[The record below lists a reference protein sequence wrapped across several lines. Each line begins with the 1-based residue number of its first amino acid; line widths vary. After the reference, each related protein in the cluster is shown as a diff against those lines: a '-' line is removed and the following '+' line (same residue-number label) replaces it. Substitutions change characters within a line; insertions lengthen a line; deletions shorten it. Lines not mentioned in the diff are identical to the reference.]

1 MAFERFFSF
10 SITLC
15 RFVCDRTSQLANLFS
30 TLSVVEASCAASG
43 FRYALK
49 THERGPRYLYANPP
63 IQLFG
68 ADVLSGNQSLARL
81 STHVWHF
88 VIVRRTCKR
97 SAFLRRGLLN
107 VWKTKYWLMFLLASE
122 LCENAMAHYITINNE
137 IDFSPFSISRLQACL
152 CAPEI
157 IAEHEIPNAKWWNFF
172 KLKRLCVQ
180 IAIEWKK
187 KHVCT
192 IRVSARIQTAAAA
205 VAACRS
211 IYLCKFLYPHR
222 LVN

>member
-68 ADVLSGNQSLARL
+68 AGVLSGNQSLARL

-107 VWKTKYWLMFLLASE
+107 AWKTKYWLMFLLASALARVVWE
-122 LCENAMAHYITINNE
+122 RDGALYNNQQRNRFFTILNQ
-137 IDFSPFSISRLQACL
+137 SIASVLVRARDYCRT
-152 CAPEI
+152 
-157 IAEHEIPNAKWWNFF
+157 WNT
-172 KLKRLCVQ
+172 KCKMM
-180 IAIEWKK
+180 
-187 KHVCT
+187 
-192 IRVSARIQTAAAA
+192 
-205 VAACRS
+205 
-211 IYLCKFLYPHR
+211 KFL
-222 LVN
+222 